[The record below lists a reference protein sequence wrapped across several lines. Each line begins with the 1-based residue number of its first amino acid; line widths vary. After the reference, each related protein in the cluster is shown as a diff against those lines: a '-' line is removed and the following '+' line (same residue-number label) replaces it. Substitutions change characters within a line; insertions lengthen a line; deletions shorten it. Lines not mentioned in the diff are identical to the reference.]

1 MDAREFVDE
10 ANDNNDVIDVRVVEN
25 GETVDG
31 FSALIIDNEESIA
44 ILVQNSRQRSAK
56 EGGFPIGTIIKFSN
70 THAADGGT
78 PVMVGS
84 PAWVRPMTWE
94 LKKFR

>member
-10 ANDNNDVIDVRVVEN
+10 ANDNNDVIDVRVVED

-31 FSALIIDNEESIA
+31 FAALIIDSEEGIA
-44 ILVQNSRQRSAK
+44 ILVEHSRQRSAN

-70 THAADGGT
+70 THASEGGT

-84 PAWVRPMTWE
+84 PAWVRPMNWE